1 VPIVINTHTHAQCGA
16 EFLDVATDYI
26 YSYKVLLIV
35 KGIDTVF
42 IYQSQRAP
50 LAVLQ
55 SYTMEGAQLCI

>member
-1 VPIVINTHTHAQCGA
+1 VPIVINTHAHTMWCRV
-16 EFLDVATDYI
+16 LDVATDYI

-35 KGIDTVF
+35 KGLDTVF

-50 LAVLQ
+50 LAALQ